1 LKRNGKLTYQCNLPD
16 SAFTLSDGREFCSQC
31 QKSVIDFTEM
41 SDEEI
46 RQYVAFHSGSLCVK
60 IDSDQLRRVKGKKS
74 SLRQNLAGAATVALL
89 ALATESK
96 GQVADS
102 VRTEQVE
109 NSPADDKSTKVNVPS
124 DSSAATSLEQGKTL
138 KEPEEGKRRPK
149 KKVFLRLGRR
159 EFYVMNKFP
168 FFGTR
173 KGGLRGK
180 F

>member
-1 LKRNGKLTYQCNLPD
+1 
-16 SAFTLSDGREFCSQC
+16 
-31 QKSVIDFTEM
+31 M
-41 SDEEI
+41 SDDEI

-60 IDSDQLRRVKGKKS
+60 IDSDQLRRVKGRSS

-89 ALATESK
+89 SLAIESK

-109 NSPADDKSTKVNVPS
+109 NSPGDDKSTSVNVAS
-124 DSSAATSLEQGKTL
+124 DTSTAEYYEQGNAL
-138 KEPEEGKRRPK
+138 NDPEVGKRRPK
-149 KKVFLRLGRR
+149 KKVFLRIGRR
-159 EFYVMNKFP
+159 TFYVMNKFP

-173 KGGLRGK
+173 KSGLRGK